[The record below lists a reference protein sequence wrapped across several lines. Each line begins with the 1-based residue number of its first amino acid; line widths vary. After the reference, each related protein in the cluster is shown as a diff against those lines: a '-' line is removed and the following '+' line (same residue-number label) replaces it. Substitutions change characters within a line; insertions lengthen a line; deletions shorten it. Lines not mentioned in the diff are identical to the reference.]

1 MTCVAPDLLGGRI
14 VHRAPVPGVR
24 LLPVPSGGAMTTGE
38 APRRRENAFTL
49 VRRLVS
55 GGVTLAKLEV
65 QRGRQEMA
73 RNLGHLKTGVLQLAI
88 AAALAVVFLIGLLAF
103 IMAVLVVIGLWWVAL
118 ILLLVLVL
126 AAGLLAWR
134 GIKRVT
140 STKFTP
146 EETIAAVKED
156 VEWAKNRLLRRG

>member
-1 MTCVAPDLLGGRI
+1 
-14 VHRAPVPGVR
+14 
-24 LLPVPSGGAMTTGE
+24 MTTGD

-73 RNLGHLKTGVLQLAI
+73 RNLGQLKGGVLRLAI
-88 AAALAVVFLIGLLAF
+88 AGALAVIFLIGLLAF

-118 ILLLVLVL
+118 ILLLVLM
-126 AAGLLAWR
+126 AGAGLLAWS
-134 GIKRVT
+134 GIRRVT

>member
-1 MTCVAPDLLGGRI
+1 
-14 VHRAPVPGVR
+14 
-24 LLPVPSGGAMTTGE
+24 MTTGD
-38 APRRRENAFTL
+38 ASRRRENAFTL
-49 VRRLVS
+49 VKRLVS

-73 RNLGHLKTGVLQLAI
+73 RNLGQLKGAILLLAI
-88 AAALAVVFLIGLLAF
+88 AAALGITFLIALVAF
-103 IMAVLVVIGLWWVAL
+103 VMAVLVVIGLWWVAL
-118 ILLLVLVL
+118 ILLVVLL
-126 AAGLLAWR
+126 IGAGLLAWT